1 MSALHETGGSGE
13 TAETRA
19 DDENLH
25 GLSRPAR
32 SEDRGTRQHDA
43 SMHRF
48 DRVCLEMSKFIL

>member
-25 GLSRPAR
+25 DLSRPAR
-32 SEDRGTRQHDA
+32 SSGRGTRRHDA

-48 DRVCLEMSKFIL
+48 DRMCLEMSTFIL